1 MAPYFRRMKNILDIK
16 IKSYNYKLKMQSKQL
31 LAVQALIKRANGYAK
46 TQAEASEKRL
56 IIEIEELNKNIKSLS
71 AK

>member
-1 MAPYFRRMKNILDIK
+1 MKNILEIK

-31 LAVQALIKRANGYAK
+31 LAVQAIIKRSNGFAK

-56 IIEIEELNKNIKSLS
+56 VLEIEELNKNIKSLQG
-71 AK
+71 K